1 MNKTMAGIVN
11 GGMRLEGYYGSN
23 QNQNYKWD
31 TRRLQKIWIFEIFPY
46 ANTFA
51 IKHGGIPRAIGWGK
65 NKCITWNLALPF
77 VTDATVPEFEPLR
90 VLTPTPE
97 ECATDWWRANC
108 QFFDDYA
115 YDSSP
120 LLKKARL
127 PSPSQPSVMVP
138 DQLAEDV
145 ADPTTMSSSDNTTG
159 HQSTGSR
166 TNMDKTMDT
175 LQKSLVMTRLTSL
188 EEQELLKARRP
199 LCLKAEIM
207 TTSDLFGPI
216 DHVEDRVVV
225 GKVSSESGIICVQG
239 YNIKQSVVP
248 ILESIFKIILF
259 HLNLRLINDYLNAL
273 IIVGARWYVKGYKAE
288 FGNLDT
294 TDGSEFLSPRD
305 AYGHGTHTSSIASQ
319 AIAIGGCSSADIL
332 TAFDDS
338 IHDGVDVISVSLGTS
353 PPLPT
358 YVDDP
363 LSVGSFHAVAR
374 GIVVVSSCGNS
385 GPYPQTQLRGLFL
398 WLQAPLIEFS
408 PPPLRD
414 VCYSELHGRALGPDS
429 MVSRGNAQGKL

>member
-1 MNKTMAGIVN
+1 M
-11 GGMRLEGYYGSN
+11 GYKEN
-23 QNQNYKWD
+23 AK
-31 TRRLQKIWIFEIFPY
+31 
-46 ANTFA
+46 
-51 IKHGGIPRAIGWGK
+51 AIGWGK

-77 VTDATVPEFEPLR
+77 VTDAIVPGFEPLP

-97 ECATDWWRANC
+97 ERTTDWWRARC

-138 DQLAEDV
+138 DQLAKDV
-145 ADPTTMSSSDNTTG
+145 ADPTTMPSSDNTTG

-166 TNMDKTMDT
+166 TNMEKTMDT
-175 LQKSLVMTRLTSL
+175 LQKPLVMTRLTSL
-188 EEQELLKARRP
+188 EERVDELLKARRP
-199 LCLKAEIM
+199 LCLKAEIP
-207 TTSDLFGPI
+207 TTSDLFGPF
-216 DHVEDRVVV
+216 DHVEDRVV
-225 GKVSSESGIICVQG
+225 
-239 YNIKQSVVP
+239 
-248 ILESIFKIILF
+248 
-259 HLNLRLINDYLNAL
+259 
-273 IIVGARWYVKGYKAE
+273 GYKAE

-294 TDGSEFLSPRD
+294 TDGSEFLSPHD
-305 AYGHGTHTSSIASQ
+305 AYVHGTHTSSIASE
-319 AIAIGGCSSADIL
+319 AIVEDTSFFELARGGAPSSHLPIYKVCWATGGCSSADIL
-332 TAFDDS
+332 AAFYDS

-374 GIVVVSSCGNS
+374 GIAVVSSCGNS

-414 VCYSELHGRALGPDS
+414 MCYCELHGRALGPDG
-429 MVSRGNAQGKL
+429 MVSRGNAQDKL